1 MNSIPIQPNA
11 TATIHHRRP
20 VLPVLNLLVA
30 GAAVTLAA
38 VAIATDDTGSITPQ
52 PSPLV
57 AAAAVEAPA
66 LWWADPAQHP
76 ANRDVPR
83 SAVDTTGEA
92 PALWLADPAQHP
104 ANQDVPRS
112 AVDTAGEAPALWW
125 AERR

>member
-1 MNSIPIQPNA
+1 MNSIPIQPDT

-38 VAIATDDTGSITPQ
+38 VAIATDDTGSTTPQ

-76 ANRDVPR
+76 AN
-83 SAVDTTGEA
+83 
-92 PALWLADPAQHP
+92 
-104 ANQDVPRS
+104 QDVARS
-112 AVDTAGEAPALWW
+112 AVDTAVETPALWL